1 MPLTGV
7 AQLGELG
14 GAAAYEIIRLEA
26 VAEQVARRGVR
37 AAEFPA
43 AVEARLRALA
53 GTAAPLAGGRVVGL
67 KSVAA
72 YRCGL
77 ALPAAPPSWAAV
89 VSAAAAWLR
98 RGAGRLTEPA
108 VLGWLAH
115 VGVALGSELGLP
127 LQLHTGFGDADV
139 RLHRADPLLLTDFLA
154 ATEASGATVV
164 LLHCWPYHRNAGYL
178 AHVFGHVLVDVGL
191 TIPYVGERAD
201 VVLAELLELAPF
213 GAVCFSSDGVGLPE
227 LHYLGAMLWRRGLGR
242 LLDQWIAEGVLA
254 VADAE
259 RLATGMG
266 RANSARVYRRLNQEG
281 S

>member
-1 MPLTGV
+1 
-7 AQLGELG
+7 
-14 GAAAYEIIRLEA
+14 LEA
-26 VAEQVARRGVR
+26 VAEQVARRGVG
-37 AAEFPA
+37 AEEFPA
-43 AVEARLRALA
+43 AVEAQLRALT
-53 GTAAPLAGGRVVGL
+53 GAADPRSGGEVGVVGL

-77 ALPAAPPSWAAV
+77 ALPAKPPSWAAV
-89 VSAAAAWLR
+89 VSAAGAWLR
-98 RGAGRLTEPA
+98 RGAGRLTEPDL
-108 VLGWLAH
+108 LGWLAH
-115 VGVALGSELGLP
+115 LGVALGSELGLP

-154 ATEASGATVV
+154 ATAASGATVV

-178 AHVFGHVLVDVGL
+178 AHVFDHVLVDVGL

-213 GAVCFSSDGVGLPE
+213 DAVCFSSDGFGLPE
-227 LHYLGAMLWRRGLGR
+227 LHYLGAVLWRRGLGR

-254 VADAE
+254 GADAQ

-266 RANSARVYRRLNQEG
+266 RANAARAYRRLSQAG